1 MRSKTLVT
9 QAICIKNKNEAGT
22 NVALFKNTMSS
33 LENNKPSFIVDV
45 HLGKLARTLRMLGFD
60 TLYNNS
66 YTKNDLIQIALADK
80 RLLCT
85 KNVALEKFP
94 GVTAIIINS
103 ADPMQQLLQV
113 VNDLSLV
120 NNLIPF
126 SRCLVCNGELKMVQ
140 KEEIKD
146 ALLLKTKLYY
156 NEFWQCTI
164 CKKIYWKGPH
174 YERMMALVENLKT
187 GKNLNSTII

>member
-1 MRSKTLVT
+1 
-9 QAICIKNKNEAGT
+9 
-22 NVALFKNTMSS
+22 
-33 LENNKPSFIVDV
+33 
-45 HLGKLARTLRMLGFD
+45 
-60 TLYNNS
+60 
-66 YTKNDLIQIALADK
+66 
-80 RLLCT
+80 
-85 KNVALEKFP
+85 
-94 GVTAIIINS
+94 
-103 ADPMQQLLQV
+103 MQQLLQV

-120 NNLIPF
+120 NNLVPF
-126 SRCLVCNGELKMVQ
+126 SRCLVCNGELNMVQ
-140 KEEIKD
+140 KEEIED